1 MLEQIII
8 RKSFL
13 KKHLAAP
20 LLKEREYFLTMKEN
34 LCCQL
39 HIEKENCVILSIRL
53 I

>member
-20 LLKEREYFLTMKEN
+20 LLKEREYFLTIKVRKD
-34 LCCQL
+34 CPG
-39 HIEKENCVILSIRL
+39 
-53 I
+53 